1 MDTRVYPNT
10 QLFINGEWR
19 AARSGRTMPV
29 VNPASGDTIGSL
41 AFAER
46 ADLDEALEAA
56 ARGFETWK
64 KVSAY
69 ERSKIMRKAGA
80 PTAESSRRA
89 PRASTSSSSRSRSGR
104 WQRSRRG
111 TSRSTR
117 S

>member
-56 ARGFETWK
+56 ARGFATWK

-69 ERSKIMRKAGA
+69 ERSKIMRKAGDLLRERLQ
-80 PTAESSRRA
+80 TIAEIM
-89 PRASTSSSSRSRSGR
+89 TQEQGK
-104 WQRSRRG
+104 
-111 TSRSTR
+111 
-117 S
+117 